1 MSREQDEK
9 GFLNRWS
16 KRKLE
21 NDTGTSSD
29 RLRSEDAASF
39 VDTAE
44 NSSETASEAQS
55 ESALPIWQREDVD
68 AETRKAA
75 LRSLFRK
82 PEFNIR
88 DGLNE
93 YDDDFSHFAG
103 LGDIVTQDMKRMLKL
118 AEEKTRPS
126 QTAEKESA
134 TETDQQQDNDKD
146 NQEDKDLA

>member
-9 GFLNRWS
+9 GFLTRWS

-21 NDTGTSSD
+21 KDSSD
-29 RLRSEDAASF
+29 SQLSAKNAD
-39 VDTAE
+39 
-44 NSSETASEAQS
+44 EAVKPSDQS
-55 ESALPIWQREDVD
+55 EQEVESQSEQEKPLWQREDVD

-75 LRSLFRK
+75 LRSLFSK

-93 YDDDFSHFAG
+93 YDDDFTRFAG

-118 AEEKTRPS
+118 AEEKTRPP
-126 QTAEKESA
+126 QTPEAGSEI
-134 TETDQQQDNDKD
+134 ETNRQQNNDQD